1 MIIQQVTKGG
11 TFVGSNKIKH
21 MTTAMGHL
29 KFDSDGQRFFH
40 FSKNRRGGSGNKL
53 FFNLNSK
60 NKVNWLFDE
69 PDKHDS
75 IMYILIYIVIG
86 SALTSLWDW
95 LLFGT
100 KNQFSII

>member
-1 MIIQQVTKGG
+1 MQLFDEHNQANNDAKINSTFLIIQQVTKGG

-29 KFDSDGQRFFH
+29 KFDGDGARFLH

-60 NKVNWLFDE
+60 NMVNWLFDE
-69 PDKHDS
+69 P
-75 IMYILIYIVIG
+75 INMV
-86 SALTSLWDW
+86 
-95 LLFGT
+95 
-100 KNQFSII
+100 

>member
-1 MIIQQVTKGG
+1 MLDEHNQANNDASINSTFLIIQQVTKGG

-29 KFDSDGQRFFH
+29 KFDGEGQRFLH
-40 FSKNRRGGSGNKL
+40 FSKNRRGGNGNKL

-69 PDKHDS
+69 P
-75 IMYILIYIVIG
+75 INMG
-86 SALTSLWDW
+86 M
-95 LLFGT
+95 
-100 KNQFSII
+100 

>member
-1 MIIQQVTKGG
+1 
-11 TFVGSNKIKH
+11 

-29 KFDSDGQRFFH
+29 KFDGDGQRFFH

-69 PDKHDS
+69 P
-75 IMYILIYIVIG
+75 I
-86 SALTSLWDW
+86 
-95 LLFGT
+95 
-100 KNQFSII
+100 NQVA